1 MACKWSSA
9 PQWGAAARGHGLWG
23 FLVCHEARP
32 APCRPVVSSC
42 GPRFKSR
49 PQSVASLSPPAPS
62 TSSVPFPMAAGRPLL
77 HPPGDPGPLILAE
90 PSGGSTAPP
99 RTRFPPCARPR
110 VLLGSGRP
118 PTRPWGGDGCGA
130 VPSWTWVQILV
141 ATSRLCAGPHP
152 CPGPCFLRCERG
164 FLAATSWGL
173 AEDRAVRGD
182 PKLSAQHLEVIT
194 CSVDVACPSTPSPWA
209 ARPFEAW
216 GSASPCRCPSPST
229 CLGA

>member
-1 MACKWSSA
+1 MAPASSPGRRA
-9 PQWGAAARGHGLWG
+9 WHPCLLPPRPRPPSRSRWLRGVRSSTHPGILGRSFWPSRLGA
-23 FLVCHEARP
+23 
-32 APCRPVVSSC
+32 
-42 GPRFKSR
+42 
-49 PQSVASLSPPAPS
+49 
-62 TSSVPFPMAAGRPLL
+62 
-77 HPPGDPGPLILAE
+77 
-90 PSGGSTAPP
+90 APP
-99 RTRFPPCARPR
+99 RPGPISHLAPGLVCCWAA
-110 VLLGSGRP
+110 GRP